1 MIGLKKDL
9 RILLASLALL
19 IIIYLKK
26 WTWDSFGNT
35 LYWIIGIS
43 LMVYCFSL
51 CIWLIFEIIKWT
63 RDGLKEGYHIRIY
76 TATLVIL
83 LLSIYEMR

>member
-1 MIGLKKDL
+1 MVDLKKDF
-9 RILLASLALL
+9 RILLASIVLL

-35 LYWIIGIS
+35 LYWIISIS
-43 LMVYCFSL
+43 LMIYCLYL
-51 CIWLIFEIIKWT
+51 CIWLIFEITKWV
-63 RDGLKEGYHIRIY
+63 RDGLKESYHIGVY
-76 TATLVIL
+76 SATLLIL